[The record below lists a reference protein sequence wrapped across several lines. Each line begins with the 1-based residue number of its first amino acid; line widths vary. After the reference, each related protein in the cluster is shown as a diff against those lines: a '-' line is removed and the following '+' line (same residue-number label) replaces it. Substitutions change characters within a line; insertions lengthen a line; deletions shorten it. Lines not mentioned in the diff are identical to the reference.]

1 MCFSALHDLNVDYY
15 SMQCMILFKIH
26 KCCGGGGATSP
37 QLQTL
42 NKRTHY
48 FLNAF
53 VAFCTYPIYIQRE
66 RENVINKDFVLISVT
81 KRVDDRKAMGLNST
95 EKKSKQ

>member
-26 KCCGGGGATSP
+26 KCCD

-95 EKKSKQ
+95 ENKSKQ